1 MKKIMS
7 LLVALCMFTGTILP
21 AYAVEPAE
29 SEPSQSETQK
39 SSIPVVATY
48 EELVTAIEAAGN
60 GDTIALSQ
68 TIYIDGQSLTTDKDI
83 TIVRTDDFNSGAMF
97 SISGSYIA
105 GFRFQESISAE
116 SIYKVLYSQESTTE
130 FDSCI
135 FDGGTNGYA
144 ISIFGGFETTYVT
157 ITDCEF
163 VNCFENSIN
172 AKAKTYVTMENCY
185 VHNTQSSNA
194 NGAVRSSGILNLINC
209 TITQNTSWANAGV
222 MSTDTLTITNCIIK
236 DNTILSPEKGVA
248 VDIFCNGTLNIT
260 DAAHDG
266 AGYYDITTGT
276 KLELPYAAESTTA
289 KLIYLSDD
297 KATEYFAPAS
307 PPEGESNPPID
318 YSENVPS
325 PDDTEDDSRN
335 PPETDDSLTPPVP
348 NEPTSPE
355 NSDKDDNN
363 RFPLNPYLLYLLF
376 LRNQQSKTEPE
387 LPEPAPEPEPIIEPS
402 PALIC
407 GNAVIDTSR
416 SVVLEGYGD
425 GQVHLEDALTRAQ
438 MATII
443 YRLLDADSI
452 AQLERDGA
460 IFNDVSPDAWYYP
473 YVILIANAG
482 IVNGTGNNCYSPDAP
497 LTWGHI
503 LTVMTRFVPAEE
515 NDLQHIQYDGWAL
528 PAIQTAVALG
538 WIDDTADLD
547 PDSPITRGEFV
558 EFVNSILERYR

>member
-7 LLVALCMFTGTILP
+7 LLVALCVFTGTLLP
-21 AYAVEPAE
+21 AYAVEPVE
-29 SEPSQSETQK
+29 SEPSQTEALEN
-39 SSIPVVATY
+39 SIPVVATY
-48 EELVTAIEAAGN
+48 EDLVTAVEAAGN
-60 GDTIALSQ
+60 GDSIALSQ
-68 TIYIDGQSLTTDKDI
+68 TIYIDGQSLTTDKEI
-83 TIVRTDDFNSGAMF
+83 TIIRANDFDSGYMF
-97 SISGSYIA
+97 SITNGEIH
-105 GFRFQESISAE
+105 GIKFLE
-116 SIYKVLYSQESTTE
+116 SIYSTVLSIITTE
-130 FDSCI
+130 DSLVQLQDCV
-135 FDGGTNGYA
+135 FDGGDKGIAIAAYANGGGTVKIIDCLFDNCTPNAITGRASTNIVMNGCTVRSTY
-144 ISIFGGFETTYVT
+144 TTEARGAV
-157 ITDCEF
+157 
-163 VNCFENSIN
+163 
-172 AKAKTYVTMENCY
+172 
-185 VHNTQSSNA
+185 QSS
-194 NGAVRSSGILNLINC
+194 GTLILENC

-222 MSTDTLTITNCIIK
+222 MSTDTLTITNCTIK

-266 AGYYDITTGT
+266 AGYYDTSTGT

-297 KATEYFAPAS
+297 KAAEYFAPAS
-307 PPEGESNPPID
+307 PPEDETNPPND
-318 YSENVPS
+318 DSENVPS
-325 PDDTEDDSRN
+325 PDDTEDDSQN
-335 PPETDDSLTPPVP
+335 TTETDDSKTPPVP
-348 NEPTSPE
+348 NEPTPPE

-363 RFPLNPYLLYLLF
+363 SFNLNPYLLYLLF

-387 LPEPAPEPEPIIEPS
+387 PPSPDPEPDPIIEPS

-416 SVVLEGYGD
+416 SVVLEGYDD
-425 GQVHLEDALTRAQ
+425 GQLHLEDTLTRAQ

-452 AQLERDGA
+452 SQLERDGA
-460 IFNDVSPDAWYYP
+460 IFDDVSPDAWYYY
-473 YVILIANAG
+473 YVTTIASAG

-503 LTVMTRFVPAEE
+503 LTVMTRFVQAEE
-515 NDLQHIQYDGWAL
+515 YDLQHIQYDGWAL

-538 WIDDTADLD
+538 WIDDTTDLD

-558 EFVNSILERYR
+558 EFVNGVFERYR